1 MRGGRGGGQGP
12 RRWVSRWG
20 PLVAWM
26 ALMFALSSQPTL
38 PSVPEAA
45 LDRILKG
52 GAHALEYAI
61 LAVVAIRAFEG
72 SLPSSSRQRQLA
84 AGVFCVLYAVSDEW
98 HQMYVPGRVADWA
111 DVLADLAGIV
121 LGLWMA
127 GQQWTLQLLLRL
139 EGLVRGALK
148 G

>member
-1 MRGGRGGGQGP
+1 MSGDRGGEQGP
-12 RRWVSRWG
+12 RRWLSRWG

-26 ALMFALSSQPTL
+26 ALIFALSSQPTL
-38 PSVPEAA
+38 PTVPEAA
-45 LDRILKG
+45 LDQILKG

-72 SLPSSSRQRQLA
+72 SLPSTSRQHQLA
-84 AGVFCVLYAVSDEW
+84 AAVFCALYALSDEW

-111 DVLADLAGIV
+111 DVLADLAGTV

-127 GQQWTLQLLLRL
+127 GRQWVLQLLLRL
-139 EGLVRGALK
+139 QGLLRGALR